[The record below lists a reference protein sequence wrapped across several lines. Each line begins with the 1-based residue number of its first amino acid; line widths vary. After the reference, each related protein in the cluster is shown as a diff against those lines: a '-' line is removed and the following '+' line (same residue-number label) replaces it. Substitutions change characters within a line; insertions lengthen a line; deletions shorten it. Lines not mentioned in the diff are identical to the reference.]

1 MGDKMTPI
9 TATPAFQNVECAY
22 AVQAS
27 TSELVPAS
35 LSDTAPWLYS
45 ALSQLHDLQRS
56 GRKIPGVGDLRI
68 AEPASTQIRTIL
80 SLIEV
85 NTLPIPTLSPISG
98 GGIGMKWDVGNREVE
113 FTIFASG
120 NTVVAR
126 LEDAQLIDDCELAG
140 NSQAQADL
148 NRYLG
153 WLVGAR

>member
-1 MGDKMTPI
+1 
-9 TATPAFQNVECAY
+9 
-22 AVQAS
+22 
-27 TSELVPAS
+27 
-35 LSDTAPWLYS
+35 
-45 ALSQLHDLQRS
+45 
-56 GRKIPGVGDLRI
+56 
-68 AEPASTQIRTIL
+68 
-80 SLIEV
+80 
-85 NTLPIPTLSPISG
+85 
-98 GGIGMKWDVGNREVE
+98 MKWDVGNREVE